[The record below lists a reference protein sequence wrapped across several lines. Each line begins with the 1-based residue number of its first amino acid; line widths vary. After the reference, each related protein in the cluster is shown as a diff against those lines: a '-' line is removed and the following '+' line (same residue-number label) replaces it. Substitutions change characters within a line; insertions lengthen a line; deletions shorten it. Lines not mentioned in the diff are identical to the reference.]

1 MGAWI
6 FAVVSS
12 RNVRSRTVVAMLAIL
27 IRPGRVEKCVLAT
40 TWTTTKK
47 LGTELVGKE
56 KGG

>member
-27 IRPGRVEKCVLAT
+27 TRPGRVAT
-40 TWTTTKK
+40 FNKK
-47 LGTELVGKE
+47 AETELGKE
-56 KGG
+56 KGAATSRSSS